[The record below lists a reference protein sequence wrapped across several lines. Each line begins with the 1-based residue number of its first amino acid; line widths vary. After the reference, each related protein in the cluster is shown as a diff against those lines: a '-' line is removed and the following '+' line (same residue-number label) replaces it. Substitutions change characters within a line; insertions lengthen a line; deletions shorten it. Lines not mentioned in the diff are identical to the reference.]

1 MRLQLLDNTIHRAR
15 SSGSSPTR
23 VAITCVVPYLLYTN
37 STFNLAKSLKI
48 FLRCAV
54 TFRKLKKPQLI
65 FGGCVYQQIRWYNV
79 IAVVFVL
86 QMRTL
91 RAEKSICLSQ
101 AHVVSGRAEPR
112 TQSSPFLAVF
122 FHHTVAHWQVIHLKR
137 PLYSSGNKVAK
148 VCHVY

>member
-1 MRLQLLDNTIHRAR
+1 M
-15 SSGSSPTR
+15 
-23 VAITCVVPYLLYTN
+23 CVVPYILYKN

-101 AHVVSGRAEPR
+101 DHVVSGRAEPR
-112 TQSSPFLAVF
+112 TQNPVFPLLGCVFPPHSCSLASDS
-122 FHHTVAHWQVIHLKR
+122 LKKAVVLIWEQSGKGLPCLLEAGMGGRGQRR
-137 PLYSSGNKVAK
+137 PSLKT
-148 VCHVY
+148 CDR

>member
-65 FGGCVYQQIRWYNV
+65 FGGCVYQQIR
-79 IAVVFVL
+79 
-86 QMRTL
+86 
-91 RAEKSICLSQ
+91 
-101 AHVVSGRAEPR
+101 
-112 TQSSPFLAVF
+112 
-122 FHHTVAHWQVIHLKR
+122 
-137 PLYSSGNKVAK
+137 
-148 VCHVY
+148 